1 MLCFQCNHYNYTA
14 SSLSFMLTRSQDFWL
29 LILCHFHIIAA
40 KLRYIWRTHTRYSV
54 FFCTFVYGLACFLR
68 ITYRTSARS
77 ASAMPTKAAPP
88 LLLPAVGEPP
98 ANPFSAKKKKFG
110 GGKSQKKAKGAAGG
124 ARAGLPA
131 QAARLTHSQLR
142 WNSVRA
148 KV

>member
-1 MLCFQCNHYNYTA
+1 
-14 SSLSFMLTRSQDFWL
+14 
-29 LILCHFHIIAA
+29 
-40 KLRYIWRTHTRYSV
+40 
-54 FFCTFVYGLACFLR
+54 
-68 ITYRTSARS
+68 
-77 ASAMPTKAAPP
+77 MPTKAAPP
-88 LLLPAVGEPP
+88 LPLVVGEPP